1 MPNFS
6 VRSRRFGL
14 CHLGFKC
21 TESSLVWVGDEETHL
36 RGGGE
41 GVETNMAVRN
51 VAIILY

>member
-1 MPNFS
+1 MPYFS
-6 VRSRRFGL
+6 VRSRWFGL

-36 RGGGE
+36 KGGE

-51 VAIILY
+51 VSIIFY